1 MRVPGLLIIDTP
13 GHESFNNL
21 RARGSSLC
29 DIAILVVDIMHGLE
43 PQTRESLG
51 LLRARK
57 CPFVVALN
65 KIDRLYAWAAME
77 WAPARQSLEKQQ
89 DSTQDE
95 FKRRANDAILQLA
108 EEGLNC
114 SIWWTVE
121 DVRKI
126 VSVAP
131 TSAITGE
138 GIPDLL
144 LLLVKLTQTVIT
156 KALVFRQEFQCT
168 ILEVKTIE
176 GAFFYL
182 IIWLYNCF
190 ITTVKMCC
198 DLGLGTTIDVVLV
211 SGTLYEN
218 EKIVVCGMSG
228 PIVTTIRALLTPQPM
243 KELRVKGEYIH
254 HKEIHAAMGVKIS
267 AQGLEDA
274 VAGTSLFVARNCD
287 EDGLEVLREDVMAD
301 MASIFKSV
309 DRSGV
314 GVYVMASTLGSLE
327 ALLQFLSDS
336 KISVFAV
343 NLGTKFSNVIDVYR
357 SRYALH
363 RYCS

>member
-65 KIDRLYAWAAME
+65 KIDRLYGWAAVE
-77 WAPARQSLEKQQ
+77 WAPARPSVERQKA
-89 DSTQDE
+89 STQEE
-95 FKRRANDAILQLA
+95 FRTRADAAILQLA

-114 SIWWTVE
+114 AIWWTVD
-121 DVRKI
+121 DVRKT

-144 LLLVKLTQTVIT
+144 LLLVKLTQSVMT
-156 KALVFRQEFQCT
+156 KALVFREEFQCT

-176 GAFFYL
+176 GQ
-182 IIWLYNCF
+182 WLF
-190 ITTVKMCC
+190 I
-198 DLGLGTTIDVVLV
+198 
-211 SGTLYEN
+211 
-218 EKIVVCGMSG
+218 
-228 PIVTTIRALLTPQPM
+228 P
-243 KELRVKGEYIH
+243 
-254 HKEIHAAMGVKIS
+254 
-267 AQGLEDA
+267 
-274 VAGTSLFVARNCD
+274 
-287 EDGLEVLREDVMAD
+287 
-301 MASIFKSV
+301 
-309 DRSGV
+309 
-314 GVYVMASTLGSLE
+314 
-327 ALLQFLSDS
+327 
-336 KISVFAV
+336 
-343 NLGTKFSNVIDVYR
+343 
-357 SRYALH
+357 SRFH
-363 RYCS
+363 S